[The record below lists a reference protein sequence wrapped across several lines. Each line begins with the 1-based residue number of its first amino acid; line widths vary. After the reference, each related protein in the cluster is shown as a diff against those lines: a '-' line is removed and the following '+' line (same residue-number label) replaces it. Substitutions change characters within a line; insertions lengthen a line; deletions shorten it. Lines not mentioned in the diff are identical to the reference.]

1 MIVPEKGFIFIFIR
15 VSPNQILSKLVE
27 RQFLVCRIER
37 CYSLFDVS
45 IARWFSKTFHHCYTM
60 IKKIISSQLNEYL
73 KFEFEY

>member
-15 VSPNQILSKLVE
+15 VSPNQIVSKLVE

-45 IARWFSKTFHHCYTM
+45 IAR
-60 IKKIISSQLNEYL
+60 
-73 KFEFEY
+73 